1 MPNILE
7 SGKNRYIPTLL
18 LSFHKNT
25 LKNGQIAVFSN
36 PSGNAEALNVIVWHI
51 TELNTYG

>member
-18 LSFHKNT
+18 LSFRKNT

-36 PSGNAEALNVIVWHI
+36 PSGNAEALNVIV
-51 TELNTYG
+51 